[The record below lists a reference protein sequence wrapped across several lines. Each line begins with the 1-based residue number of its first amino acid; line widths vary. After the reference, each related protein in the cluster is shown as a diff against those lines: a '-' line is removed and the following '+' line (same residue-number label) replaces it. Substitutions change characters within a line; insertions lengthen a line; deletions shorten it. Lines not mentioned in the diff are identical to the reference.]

1 MTFEYLLNSTN
12 QSAKPTDL
20 TIIFF
25 PFNNV
30 FSFFFSFLISYT
42 SNAIIDMVEFLFSGK
57 KCLKMCLKINLSVK
71 LP

>member
-1 MTFEYLLNSTN
+1 MTFEYLLNSIN

-20 TIIFF
+20 TMIFF

-30 FSFFFSFLISYT
+30 FSFFSFLISYT

-71 LP
+71 SP

>member
-20 TIIFF
+20 TMIFF
-25 PFNNV
+25 PFNDV
-30 FSFFFSFLISYT
+30 FIFFSFLISYT

-71 LP
+71 SP

>member
-20 TIIFF
+20 TTIFF

-30 FSFFFSFLISYT
+30 FSFFSFLISYT
-42 SNAIIDMVEFLFSGK
+42 SNAIIDMVEFYFPGK
-57 KCLKMCLKINLSVK
+57 SALKCV
-71 LP
+71 